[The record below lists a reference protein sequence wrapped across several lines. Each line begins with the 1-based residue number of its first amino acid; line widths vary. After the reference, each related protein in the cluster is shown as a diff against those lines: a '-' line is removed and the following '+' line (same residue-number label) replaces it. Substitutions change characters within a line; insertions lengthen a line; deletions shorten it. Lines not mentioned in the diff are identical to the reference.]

1 MFNDPMYVV
10 ALLLSVALLLH
21 VILFGRITKQDKA
34 RNKFLADELNYLQK
48 RRQTEKRLLTD
59 TENDRAEWEKRY
71 TECFQHL
78 REDQEKITELQ
89 RSLADSETRESNW
102 REGYQTAMPKI
113 AELEKELEQTIESKK
128 RRTRSAAEHAKERR
142 TAWAVH
148 QVVTVY
154 GKPRIVCLSAV
165 VFAENGMKAK
175 AAFFDVTKEA
185 KRYLKIRTVSPIQAN
200 KVFPNI

>member
-1 MFNDPMYVV
+1 MVIFLICLCALGALALVAQTFVFRWLFNRGHE
-10 ALLLSVALLLH
+10 A
-21 VILFGRITKQDKA
+21 
-34 RNKFLADELNYLQK
+34 NKMLADELEKLQK
-48 RRQTEKRLLTD
+48 GYSNVLKISDHNHDNACSWMERFKGLEELAAETGEKNKKHIAKLEDELKHNIT
-59 TENDRAEWEKRY
+59 TKEALYKAVAE
-71 TECFQHL
+71 
-78 REDQEKITELQ
+78 REDK
-89 RSLADSETRESNW
+89 
-102 REGYQTAMPKI
+102 M
-113 AELEKELEQTIESKK
+113 
-128 RRTRSAAEHAKERR
+128 R

-185 KRYLKIRTVSPIQAN
+185 KRHLKIRTVSPIQAN